1 MNDKRTIYNG
11 KTAGEIQQAARNR
24 MMKGVTPEATL
35 RKQGAYDL
43 MKQRHKFKLR
53 MPG

>member
-1 MNDKRTIYNG
+1 MKFINEKSKGKNG
-11 KTAGEIQQAARNR
+11 AK
-24 MMKGVTPEATL
+24 KGVTPEATL

-43 MKQRHKFKLR
+43 MKQRHKFRLR